1 VAANPG
7 RQKNHVGVCAAAIV
21 GGLVFALIGFFMI
34 GGAIGATVGGA
45 GIGAGVMGLRGAISG
60 QTPRLF

>member
-1 VAANPG
+1 
-7 RQKNHVGVCAAAIV
+7 V

-45 GIGAGVMGLRGAISG
+45 GVMGLWGAISG